1 MRKFLIFFALICILI
16 PVLASAQVA
25 QQEAWVARYDGPANY
40 TDKAN
45 AITMDD
51 DGNVYVTG
59 ESKGSG
65 GYLDYA
71 TIKYDA
77 IGNHLWGA
85 RDDGP
90 GHSDDRAHG
99 IALDRYGNTYVT
111 GESKGNG
118 TSLDYAT
125 IKYGSSGNQLWVK
138 RYNGLANYHDSAY
151 AIAVDINGNVYIT
164 GESKGSGTCLDYL
177 TIKYN
182 TNGTELWTKRS
193 NSPANYDDSAYAIA
207 LDGSGN
213 VYVTGKSRVSTNHF
227 DYLTIKYD

>member
-77 IGNHLWGA
+77 SGNQLWAVRYNGPGN
-85 RDDGP
+85 RDD
-90 GHSDDRAHG
+90 SAVAIAVDDA
-99 IALDRYGNTYVT
+99 GNVYVT
-111 GESKGNG
+111 GESKGSG
-118 TSLDYAT
+118 SRYAYAP
-125 IKYGSSGNQLWVK
+125 IKYDANGNQLWV
-138 RYNGLANYHDSAY
+138 A
-151 AIAVDINGNVYIT
+151 
-164 GESKGSGTCLDYL
+164 
-177 TIKYN
+177 
-182 TNGTELWTKRS
+182 
-193 NSPANYDDSAYAIA
+193 
-207 LDGSGN
+207 
-213 VYVTGKSRVSTNHF
+213 
-227 DYLTIKYD
+227 